1 MKYYRL
7 HKYLVVLF
15 FLTVL
20 IPGEKIDIPVGL
32 MVLFPLSNIE
42 ITILPIIGL
51 LYLIASGLDCPDT
64 KSEKIY
70 AISSILILWGF
81 LLYFS
86 KAFIKYSSGETLL
99 ILLLFVSVSGYLLVR
114 LIIALKK

>member
-1 MKYYRL
+1 MRYYRL

-42 ITILPIIGL
+42 ISIFPIIGL
-51 LYLIASGLDCPDT
+51 LYLIASGIDCPDT
-64 KSEKIY
+64 KSEKLY
-70 AISSILILWGF
+70 TISSTLILWGF
-81 LLYFS
+81 LLYFN
-86 KAFIKYSSGETLL
+86 KDFIKYCSGETLL
-99 ILLLFVSVSGYLLVR
+99 SLLLFVSVSLFLLVR
-114 LIIALKK
+114 LIRVLKV

>member
-1 MKYYRL
+1 MKHYRL

-20 IPGEKIDIPVGL
+20 IPGEKIAIPVGL

-42 ITILPIIGL
+42 ISILPIIGL
-51 LYLIASGLDCPDT
+51 LYLIASGIDCPDT

-70 AISSILILWGF
+70 TISSLLIFWGF

-86 KAFIKYSSGETLL
+86 KAFIKYSSGESFVT
-99 ILLLFVSVSGYLLVR
+99 LLLFVSVSLFLLVR
-114 LIIALKK
+114 LIRELKN